1 MLAGRNQRENLLAQ
15 WLVDRHPGGMPFVR
29 VNAGDA
35 AAIQVLTD
43 LYNAARAVD
52 DPTSPPAIAELVA
65 GDVEFGWDLHP
76 EVRYLYTP
84 PGGDQPVGALGID
97 LPVYDNLQLV
107 WAEVLVHPDHRRQ
120 GHGTAIMEEVLR
132 QAREAGRTII
142 WVGTAEDDLG
152 AQAFVAKFG
161 FGYAS
166 HDARRR
172 QRLAEV
178 DHDELDRLHAQAI
191 EAAKDYR
198 LERLRSPVPDEV
210 LAELIEVTAAINDAP
225 GGTLTYEDE
234 VFDVTRLREV
244 ETARQKRGDLMYRI
258 VARHKET
265 GEAAGH
271 TVVVFN
277 PLRPQRAG
285 QGDTAVARTHRGHRL
300 GLLLKIDMMHWL
312 AEEQPQLEEIET
324 WNHAD
329 NAYMINVN
337 EAIGYRLSRI
347 FNMYELKLEGAKPY
361 AKPAQTEAVAVS

>member
-1 MLAGRNQRENLLAQ
+1 
-15 WLVDRHPGGMPFVR
+15 MPFVR
-29 VNAGDA
+29 VDPGDA
-35 AAIQVLTD
+35 AAIRLLTD
-43 LYNAARAVD
+43 LLNAARAID
-52 DPTSPPAIAELVA
+52 DPDSPPAIAELVA

-84 PGGDQPVGALGID
+84 TGGEQPVGMLAVD
-97 LPVYDNLQLV
+97 LPIYDNLQLV

-120 GHGTAIMEEVLR
+120 GHGTAIMQEALR

-152 AQAFVAKFG
+152 ARAFVEKFG

-172 QRLAEV
+172 QRLADV
-178 DHDELDRLHAQAI
+178 DQAEIDRLYAQAA

-198 LERLRSPVPDEV
+198 LERLMSPVSDDV
-210 LAELIEVTAAINDAP
+210 LAELVDVTAAINDAP
-225 GGTLTYEDE
+225 AGDLTYEDE
-234 VFDVTRLREV
+234 VFDVARLREV

-258 VARHKET
+258 VARHKKT

-277 PLRPQRAG
+277 ALRPQRAG
-285 QGDTAVARTHRGHRL
+285 QGDTAVARAHRGHRL
-300 GLLLKIDMMHWL
+300 GLLLKIDMMRWL
-312 AEEQPQLEEIET
+312 AEELPQLEEIET
-324 WNHAD
+324 WNNAD

-337 EAIGYRLSRI
+337 EAIGYRLSRT
-347 FNMYELKLEGAKPY
+347 FNMYELKLEGARPY
-361 AKPAQTEAVAVS
+361 AKPAKDHAESVTV

>member
-1 MLAGRNQRENLLAQ
+1 M
-15 WLVDRHPGGMPFVR
+15 
-29 VNAGDA
+29 
-35 AAIQVLTD
+35 
-43 LYNAARAVD
+43 
-52 DPTSPPAIAELVA
+52 
-65 GDVEFGWDLHP
+65 
-76 EVRYLYTP
+76 
-84 PGGDQPVGALGID
+84 
-97 LPVYDNLQLV
+97 
-107 WAEVLVHPDHRRQ
+107 
-120 GHGTAIMEEVLR
+120 
-132 QAREAGRTII
+132 
-142 WVGTAEDDLG
+142 
-152 AQAFVAKFG
+152 AKFG

-172 QRLAEV
+172 QRLADV
-178 DHDELDRLHAQAI
+178 DPDELDRVQAQAL

-210 LAELIEVTAAINDAP
+210 LAELVEVTAAINDAP

-300 GLLLKIDMMHWL
+300 GLLLKIDMMRWL

-347 FNMYELKLEGAKPY
+347 FNMYELKLEGAQPY
-361 AKPAQTEAVAVS
+361 ASKTAQAEPAPV